1 MIALDRNVP
10 ILLMATRFNNKTWNE
25 NVCYRDKIYPNGSG
39 SGCIYSSPTRIA
51 NKIPVDAS
59 LFVFEMNNETNKI
72 EGIGLIVNRV
82 HFDKYYAIYDYC
94 NYNRFTYKGKLRIDR
109 RDLNNYGDGDA
120 LLLLAFFE
128 KILFKG
134 KTHIKRGSG
143 IVSIPPSLLIDE
155 VGQDCCRN
163 WEMKIRHL
171 FKCVHG

>member
-1 MIALDRNVP
+1 MNALDRNVP

-25 NVCYRDKIYPNGSG
+25 NVCYRDKIYPNS

-109 RDLNNYGDGDA
+109 RDLNNYGDGDGDA
-120 LLLLAFFE
+120 LLAFFE

-143 IVSIPPSLLIDE
+143 IVSIPQSLL
-155 VGQDCCRN
+155 VGHE
-163 WEMKIRHL
+163 WEMKIRQL
-171 FKCVHG
+171 FKNCC